1 MPKIKDISI
10 AERPREKLLQKGPQ
24 FLTDAELIAILLRT
38 GTKGKSAIT
47 LGEELLKASG
57 GLKNLFNATYSEIF
71 KIQGI
76 KKAKYTTLISAI
88 ELAKRAMKEKVDRM
102 NPIKGPKDVYEFV
115 KAEFLCM
122 DREVFYAL
130 YLNSKNIVT
139 GYEKL
144 GSGSLS
150 SCLCQPQEFIR
161 GLFKYASTRLILVH
175 NHPSGEIKPSNQDI
189 LFTKELAKHL
199 HYFGFELL
207 DHIIVSGEKYLSI
220 KEIESF

>member
-10 AERPREKLLQKGPQ
+10 SERPREKLLQKGPQ

-47 LGEELLKASG
+47 LGDELLKASG

-76 KKAKYTTLISAI
+76 KKAKYTSLISAI
-88 ELAKRAMKEKVDRM
+88 ELAKRAMKENIDSMK
-102 NPIKGPKDVYEFV
+102 PIKGPEDVYEFV

-130 YLNSKNIVT
+130 YLNSKNIVK
-139 GYEKL
+139 GYERL

-150 SCLCQPQEFIR
+150 SCLCQPQEFLR
-161 GLFKYASTRLILVH
+161 GLLKYASTRLILVH

-199 HYFGFELL
+199 QYFGFELL
-207 DHIIVSGEKYLSI
+207 DHIIISGEKYLSI
-220 KEIESF
+220 KETESF